1 MKVIGLLI
9 SIPLSINMFGMDFE
23 NFRQKALDNANR
35 LKSASLD
42 IKISQKTSQIM
53 LQYENPSLELER
65 GHFEDENGWR
75 VGISQRFRNPSL
87 GLDIENLSRAKED
100 KSKADYRFLRASF
113 LKNLEILYTQYVYQK
128 KLKSLIFE
136 ELHLASRVEN
146 IAKDRLINGIGT
158 KAQLVMVTLEKEDIQ
173 NRLVEQKLYINKS
186 YFDLLSLSNI
196 AENIDLDAKF
206 LYKFSQ
212 DNKSSRDINPVLLKA
227 KKESE
232 VFEKESKVLDYTIKS
247 IELFGEFEKEPDQ
260 EIQRVGISL
269 VVPLFDTNIR
279 EAELSQM
286 RATKS
291 KLILKELEI
300 KEQLEIKNLLKSR
313 SNLKKQYTLNQAQQI
328 KLSQLLQLFED
339 GYKISKGSL
348 LELIDIKNRV
358 IQKRKKLLQIQKELN
373 LKQIKLNFI
382 EGRYND

>member
-1 MKVIGLLI
+1 
-9 SIPLSINMFGMDFE
+9 
-23 NFRQKALDNANR
+23 
-35 LKSASLD
+35 
-42 IKISQKTSQIM
+42 
-53 LQYENPSLELER
+53 
-65 GHFEDENGWR
+65 
-75 VGISQRFRNPSL
+75 
-87 GLDIENLSRAKED
+87 
-100 KSKADYRFLRASF
+100 
-113 LKNLEILYTQYVYQK
+113 
-128 KLKSLIFE
+128 
-136 ELHLASRVEN
+136 VEN
-146 IAKDRLINGIGT
+146 IAKDRLINGVGT

-358 IQKRKKLLQIQKELN
+358 IQKRKKLLRIQKELN